1 MAGVSRLQYSTEIRL
16 IRVMCSG
23 RVDLEFIFR
32 AFANGMD
39 GVFIGGCR
47 LNECNYI
54 THGNYDAL
62 NIVLLSR
69 KIMEHIGL
77 NPERL
82 SVQFMSSG
90 DGILFTEV
98 VDQFSAKVRK
108 LGPLGKA
115 EKIDEDQLKSKLA
128 EVRKLIPYIKIEK
141 RKKLASR
148 LKSEKEYEGLFSKD
162 EIDQLFS
169 EAVSYYIDPAKCQA
183 CMICAKRCPVEAI
196 TGGKS
201 LIHVIDQDTCIKCG
215 TCFEVCPPRFGAV
228 AKLCGK
234 PVPPPIP
241 EEQRKIIRKSKKAV
255 SDETG

>member
-1 MAGVSRLQYSTEIRL
+1 
-16 IRVMCSG
+16 MCSG

-90 DGILFTEV
+90 DGIIFTEV
-98 VDQFSAKVRK
+98 VDEFSKKVRE

-115 EKIDEDQLKSKLA
+115 EEIDEDQLKSKLA
-128 EVRKLIPYIKIEK
+128 EVRRLIPYIKIEK

-148 LKSEKEYEGLFSKD
+148 LKSEKEYDGLFTTD
-162 EIDQLFS
+162 EIEQLFA

-196 TGGKS
+196 TGGKN

-215 TCFEVCPPRFGAV
+215 TCFEACPPRFGAV
-228 AKLCGK
+228 AKLTGE

-241 EEQRKIIRKSKKAV
+241 EEERKIVRKSKKTV
-255 SDETG
+255 SDET

>member
-196 TGGKS
+196 AGGKN
-201 LIHVIDQDTCIKCG
+201 LIHVIDQDICIKCG
-215 TCFEVCPPRFGAV
+215 TCFEACPPRFGAV
-228 AKLCGK
+228 NKISGK

-241 EEQRKIIRKSKKAV
+241 EEKRIMVRKSKKI
-255 SDETG
+255 